1 MDEAT
6 LLALRHHPDTV
17 VSWGDER
24 GFGLLIGSSLS
35 LVVAPADRGQGL
47 GSALLTSA
55 LSSGLLP
62 AGCDAWSH
70 GSHPA
75 AGALAAAFGFEHDR
89 SLWKMAR
96 GADAPDVPHW
106 SLPDGVTLRGYRDSD
121 AAELIRVNAA
131 AFSFHPEQ
139 GAMDADDLAMRVA
152 EPWFDPDGLL
162 LAFDTSGK
170 LLGFHWTKQHSLTE
184 GEVYVI
190 GVDPEAQGTGLGRS
204 LLLAGL
210 DSLIAHGRN
219 SIHLYVEANNARA
232 IALYGSMGF
241 RPVETHAHYTRP

>member
-1 MDEAT
+1 MDEST
-6 LLALRHHPDTV
+6 LLALRHHPETV
-17 VSWGDER
+17 QAWGDSR
-24 GFGLLIGSSLS
+24 GFGLLIGTSLS
-35 LVVAPADRGQGL
+35 LVVAPSDRGMGL
-47 GSALLTSA
+47 GASLLESAD
-55 LSSGLLP
+55 LP
-62 AGCDAWSH
+62 DRVDAWSH

-75 AGALAAAFGFEHDR
+75 AAALATRFGFTHDR

-96 GADAPDVPHW
+96 GTDAQPVPFW
-106 SLPDGVTLRGYRDSD
+106 SMPDGITVRGYQPSD

-139 GAMDADDLAMRVA
+139 GEMSAEDLALRVS
-152 EPWFDPDGLL
+152 EPWFDPNGLL
-162 LAFDTSGK
+162 LAFDESGT

-190 GVDPEAQGTGLGRS
+190 GVAPEAQGAGLGRT

-219 SIHLYVEANNARA
+219 SIHLYVEANNAPA

-241 RPVETHAHYTRP
+241 RPVETHAHYSR